1 MSHVSKTILGG
12 VFVQYC
18 FYFARL
24 TILKISHFTDACP
37 WAHRTSI
44 VRALK
49 GLEDVISVTAVMPVW
64 QRTKP
69 DNPDDTHCGWVFA
82 NVDGAPLQN
91 TIGLGGPF
99 PPYYPENDPD
109 PNLGAKTVREIYELV
124 GDIGG
129 KYVVPILFD
138 KKLKTIVSNESA
150 DIIQMLNSEFN
161 EFAKNPDVDL
171 APEDMKSSMED
182 VDQWIYSTLNNGV
195 YT

>member
-1 MSHVSKTILGG
+1 
-12 VFVQYC
+12 
-18 FYFARL
+18 
-24 TILKISHFTDACP
+24 
-37 WAHRTSI
+37 
-44 VRALK
+44 
-49 GLEDVISVTAVMPVW
+49 MPVW

-69 DNPDDTHCGWVFA
+69 DDPNDAHCGWVFA

-171 APEDMKSSMED
+171 APADMKSSMED